1 MKGPAVFDLIELW
14 GMREVSDRMN
24 KAFDHFDKTLLS

>member
-14 GMREVSDRMN
+14 GMQEVQHRMN
-24 KAFDHFDKTLLS
+24 KAFEYFDQSLPS